1 MNTDKILEM
10 MMYVLPSVVTG
21 GVAYYLF
28 DSYFKDQRHTRR
40 WLLQRENQKHSLPI
54 RLQAYE
60 RLALLLERISPSK
73 LLVRVAP
80 FSKNKMEYQNLLIQH
95 IEQEFEH
102 NLSQQIYVTDECW
115 KMAVTAKNAI
125 IQHIRKSTMDDAIT
139 NADELREKIITSQFG
154 EEAASGLALSF
165 LKNEVADMLG

>member
-1 MNTDKILEM
+1 MSPDKIVEM
-10 MMYVLPSVVTG
+10 MMYAVPSVITG

-40 WLLQRENQKHSLPI
+40 WLLQRENQKQALPM
-54 RLQAYE
+54 RLHAYE
-60 RLALLLERISPSK
+60 RLSLLLERISPAK

-80 FSKNKMEYQNLLIQH
+80 SSKNKMEYQNLLVQQ
-95 IEQEFEH
+95 IEHEFEH

-115 KMAVTAKNAI
+115 QMIVTAKNAI
-125 IQHIRKSTMDDAIT
+125 VQHIRKTTLDDNIT
-139 NADELREKIITSQFG
+139 TADELREQILGSQLGG
-154 EEAASGLALSF
+154 ESASGLALSF